1 MPESGVELDLPPELA
16 PVWQRLVERLRGL
29 GSLLV
34 AFSGGVDSSLLL
46 AVAKR
51 VLGQRVQAG
60 LCLGPFTPSWEANR
74 ARSLAADLGVRLH
87 QMDARELDDP
97 DIVRNDPQRCYYC
110 KRLRLGRLVE
120 LARELGLAA
129 VAEGSQADDAM
140 DFRPGE
146 RAVKELG
153 LISPLAEA
161 GLGKREVRALSR
173 ALGLATADLPPA
185 ACLASRVPWG
195 TSLSQEALERI
206 GKAERGLRE
215 LLPGNLRVRDHY
227 PVARLELSPDDLA
240 RALKEPLRER
250 IIQAVKA
257 AGYDY
262 AALDMEGYRMG
273 GGQKTPGEA

>member
-1 MPESGVELDLPPELA
+1 MELDLPPELA
-16 PVWQRLVERLRGL
+16 QGWQRLVERLQGL
-29 GSLLV
+29 DSLLV

-51 VLGQRVQAG
+51 ALGERVQAG

-74 ARSLAADLGVRLH
+74 ARSLAASLGVRLH
-87 QMDARELDDP
+87 QMDACELDDP

-110 KRLRLGRLVE
+110 KRLRLSRLVA

-129 VAEGSQADDAM
+129 VAEGSQADDAL

-161 GLGKREVRALSR
+161 GLGKGEVRALSR
-173 ALGLATADLPPA
+173 ALGLTTADLPPA
-185 ACLASRVPWG
+185 ACLASRIPWG
-195 TSLSQEALERI
+195 TPLSQEALERI
-206 GKAERGLRE
+206 CKAEQGLRE

-257 AGYDY
+257 AGYGY

-273 GGQKTPGEA
+273 GGQKATGEA

>member
-129 VAEGSQADDAM
+129 VAEGSQADDAL

-173 ALGLATADLPPA
+173 ALGLATAELPPA
-185 ACLASRVPWG
+185 ACLASRIPWG
-195 TSLSQEALERI
+195 TPLSQEALKRI
-206 GKAERGLRE
+206 GKAEQGLRE

-227 PVARLELSPDDLA
+227 PVARLELSPSDVA
-240 RALKEPLRER
+240 RVLEDPLRER

-273 GGQKTPGEA
+273 GGQKTPKEA